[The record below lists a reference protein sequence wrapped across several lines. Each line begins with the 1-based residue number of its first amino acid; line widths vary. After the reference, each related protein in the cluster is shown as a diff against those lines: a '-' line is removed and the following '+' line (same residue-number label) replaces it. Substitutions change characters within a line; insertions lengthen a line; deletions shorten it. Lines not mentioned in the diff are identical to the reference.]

1 AIMEMRGC
9 STKPFKVNLCSYIVM
24 VLVMVCTK
32 FSRIRLCFMKLKLF
46 PTFFIY
52 FLNLWFENVYLNP
65 LLKLKLIVV
74 SQQNI
79 VNTLLSA
86 LSFHCPH
93 IPLSDCASSN
103 YLLDSISYIY
113 C

>member
-1 AIMEMRGC
+1 MELRGC
-9 STKPFKVNLCSYIVM
+9 SSKPFRVNLCSYIVM
-24 VLVMVCTK
+24 VLVVVCTR
-32 FSRIRLCFMKLKLF
+32 FSLICLCFMKLKLF

-79 VNTLLSA
+79 VTPLISA
-86 LSFHCPH
+86 PSFHCPH
-93 IPLSDCASSN
+93 VPRYDSAS
-103 YLLDSISYIY
+103 
-113 C
+113 